1 MNLQRYSLDNIK
13 LQLQEN
19 IAVANRLLEKYLD
32 IILDVGN
39 KLSTALK
46 KGNKVLLC
54 GNGGSAADSQHI
66 AAEFINR
73 FRKDRPPL
81 PAIALTTDTSVL
93 TSVSNDYDYSYS
105 FSKQV
110 SALGKKGD
118 ILIAISTSGM
128 AVNVIEAVRAARKKG
143 LYTIGFTGEDG
154 GRLRKIVNLCIR
166 IPSRD
171 TPRIQEAH
179 ILIGHLVCDI
189 VEKVIFG

>member
-32 IILDVGN
+32 IILDAGN

-93 TSVSNDYDYSYS
+93 TSVSNDYGYSYS

-110 SALGKKGD
+110 SALGEKGD

-128 AVNVIEAVRAARKKG
+128 AGNVIEAVRAARKKG

-179 ILIGHLVCDI
+179 ILIGHLICDI
-189 VEKVIFG
+189 VEKKIFG